1 MSTLR
6 EVYDEGYRRACI
18 ACHKVFKP
26 ERVRTELYED
36 GHEGRQ
42 LEMCRCGCDLIGYIV
57 EKDGKLSIEE
67 EP

>member
-6 EVYDEGYRRACI
+6 EVYDQGYRRVCI
-18 ACHKVFKP
+18 ACRKVFKEAP
-26 ERVRTELYED
+26 TEWYED
-36 GHEGRQ
+36 GHGGRH

-57 EKDGKLSIEE
+57 EKDGKLSIER